1 MRRKCTADERRSR
14 PYSSGR
20 SSVFDFGIRPPD
32 ALAAKYRSAGVW
44 RDSGPLSDLRRW
56 RDETPEGVAVRAY
69 RSGVQP
75 EQVSFAE
82 FAGRVERFA
91 GALYELE
98 VRPGDVVALQLP
110 NLWQTSALM
119 LAVARLGAMLVSI
132 TTGIV
137 SRELEQVLDRVGAS
151 VCVTVDRW
159 SGFGHAG
166 ALREMAPRL
175 PWLRHRVVLGG
186 LASEEEIEFGSF
198 FEDTRWEQCHP
209 VALDDAHEDP
219 DRVAVVSFTPGASGE
234 PVGALHTWNTLHARS
249 SGWAGAGR
257 PGGPDVV
264 FTPHDLMNVTGN
276 LALLSSLLTG
286 GCVVLLDA
294 WSGENG
300 LALLAETGATVFLAA
315 PPFVDDMITA
325 ARGRPQQLRALRTVL
340 CGATAVPSRLVRE
353 VRCVF
358 GIPLGPA
365 WSMTGVGIGDP
376 VVPRGRAEPG

>member
-1 MRRKCTADERRSR
+1 
-14 PYSSGR
+14 
-20 SSVFDFGIRPPD
+20 VFDFGIRPPD
-32 ALAAKYRSAGVW
+32 ALAVKYRSAGVW

-69 RSGVQP
+69 RSDVQP
-75 EQVSFAE
+75 EQISFAE

-137 SRELEQVLDRVGAS
+137 ARELEHVLDRVGAS
-151 VCVTVDRW
+151 VVITVDRW
-159 SGFGHAG
+159 AGFGHAG
-166 ALREMAPRL
+166 ALRAMAPRL
-175 PWLRHRVVLGG
+175 PWLRHRVVVGG

-209 VALDDAHEDP
+209 VALDDAQEDP

-234 PVGALHTWNTLHARS
+234 PKGSLHTWNTLYARS
-249 SGWAGAGR
+249 SGWAGVDR
-257 PGGPDVV
+257 SGGPDVV

-315 PPFVDDMITA
+315 PTFVDDMITA
-325 ARGRPQQLRALRTVL
+325 AGGKPQQLGALRTVL
-340 CGATAVPSRLVRE
+340 CGASAVPSRLVRE
-353 VRCVF
+353 ARGVF
-358 GIPLGPA
+358 GIPLGAA
-365 WSMTGVGIGDP
+365 WSMTDVGIGDP
-376 VVPRGRAEPG
+376 AVPDGRGEAG